1 MSLLVKW
8 STQGFLL
15 AAAVSTVSVNAGPLE
30 QAKRLHERITGVSP
44 SADTNVLDSM
54 ATAVAAGN
62 ARGAAFMAMDHD
74 AFYNVT
80 LVNWAAPWTNRDQ
93 SVFEPLN
100 DYIATVVG
108 FARDD
113 RDFREILS
121 ADVLYHAPTV
131 TPSYQTNSNAHYEA
145 ISSRGLSLQ
154 QVLAPESQAS
164 LSGLPS
170 DATAGVITSRAAA
183 KAFFKAGTNRAQLR
197 FTLLNHLCH
206 DLEQLH
212 DITRAP
218 DRIRQDVS
226 RSPGGD
232 SRAFL
237 NGCLG
242 CHSGMDPLAQAFA
255 YYDYMYDADNDLE
268 GIDGF
273 IDYNEPGDID
283 PDTGTR
289 VKAKYHI
296 NSATFKYGFAT
307 PDDSWDNYWRQGVN
321 TSLGWSESLPAG
333 SGNGAKSLG
342 QELAQSEAFA
352 SCQAQKVF
360 KNQCFREPENQ
371 RDRVALAQMITNFKA
386 SGYTVKSLFADAAVH
401 CVTDIEEVAP

>member
-1 MSLLVKW
+1 MSVVTMRSMRGAVLI
-8 STQGFLL
+8 
-15 AAAVSTVSVNAGPLE
+15 AALSVATAHAGPLE
-30 QAKRLHERITGVSP
+30 QAKRLHERITGVAP
-44 SADTNVLDSM
+44 NAETNVLDAM
-54 ATAVAAGN
+54 ATAIAAGN
-62 ARGAAFMAMDHD
+62 ARGAAFMAMEHD

-80 LVNWAAPWTNRDQ
+80 LANWAAPWTNRDQ

-121 ADVLYHAPTV
+121 ADVLYHAPSV
-131 TPSYQTNSNAHYEA
+131 TPAYQTDSNAHYQA
-145 ISSRGLSLQ
+145 ISDRGLSLQ
-154 QVLAPESQAS
+154 QVLVAESQAS
-164 LSGLPS
+164 LSGLPAE
-170 DATAGVITSRAAA
+170 ATAGVMTSRAGA

-255 YYDYMYDADNDLE
+255 YYDYIYDADNDL
-268 GIDGF
+268 DGVNGY
-273 IDYNEPGDID
+273 IDYNEAGELAPE
-283 PDTGTR
+283 TGTR

-296 NSATFKYGFAT
+296 NSATFKYGFVT
-307 PDDSWDNYWRQGVN
+307 PDDNWDNYWRAGVN
-321 TSLGWSESLPAG
+321 ANLGWSDAAPAG
-333 SGNGAKSLG
+333 SGQGAKSLG

-360 KNQCFREPENQ
+360 KNQCFREPENL
-371 RDRVALAQMITNFKA
+371 RDRTALSQMITNFKA
-386 SGYTVKSLFADAAVH
+386 DGYTVKSLFADAAVH

>member
-1 MSLLVKW
+1 MSLIMNWSRRGIFIAATLVGVGV
-8 STQGFLL
+8 Q
-15 AAAVSTVSVNAGPLE
+15 AGPLE
-30 QAKRLHERITGVSP
+30 QAKRLHERITGVAPSP
-44 SADTNVLDSM
+44 NSDVLEAM
-54 ATAVAAGN
+54 RVAVAAGD
-62 ARGAAFMAMDHD
+62 ARGAAFLAMDHD
-74 AFYNVT
+74 AFYDVT
-80 LVNWAAPWTNRDQ
+80 LTNWAAPWTNRDQ

-108 FARDD
+108 FARDN

-121 ADVLYHAPTV
+121 ADVLYHAPSV
-131 TPSYQTNSNAHYEA
+131 SPAYRNDSNDHYLA
-145 ISSRGLSLQ
+145 IRDRGLPLQDVLMATTQSSLT
-154 QVLAPESQAS
+154 
-164 LSGLPS
+164 GLPAN
-170 DATAGVITSRAAA
+170 ATAGVITSRAAA

-197 FTLLNHLCH
+197 YTLLNHLCH
-206 DLEQLH
+206 DLEQVH

-255 YYDYMYDADNDLE
+255 YYDYIYDADNDLE
-268 GIDGF
+268 GTSGHLDFNDVGAV
-273 IDYNEPGDID
+273 DAETN
-283 PDTGTR
+283 TR

-296 NSATFKYGFAT
+296 NSATFKYGFVT
-307 PDDSWDNYWRQGVN
+307 PDDSWENYWREGVN
-321 TSLGWSESLPAG
+321 SNLGWSSEPPAG
-333 SGNGAKSLG
+333 KGQGAKTLG

-360 KNQCFREPENQ
+360 KNQCFRDPEDDKD
-371 RDRVALAQMITNFKA
+371 RDALALMITNFKA
-386 SGYTVKSLFADAAVH
+386 SGYSVKSLFADAAVH
-401 CVTDIEEVAP
+401 CVAKIEEVAP